1 MVRDAHK
8 AILMPESPPAEPA
21 ATAGGQLTESILGF
35 VVSQAISVAAALR
48 IADRLAAG
56 PRSATAL
63 AVAARADPDG
73 LYRLLRLLA
82 GHGIFTELPGGC
94 FANSPQSQLLAEGP
108 GSLRP
113 LAVAVG
119 EGGYPALGATRQMVQ
134 TGEPAFQLVFGAVWE
149 EHLAGDP
156 AARRRFNRSVAA
168 RRHALVQVLADH
180 AWGGTDIVVDVG
192 GGNAALL
199 VGLLERRPGLRGV
212 VFDLPELVAEAA
224 ERIEAAGLAGRCQA
238 VAGSFFQ
245 GVPAGGDAYLLAYV
259 LHAWE
264 DPGAREIL
272 GQVRRVIGDHGRLLV
287 AEELVAPPNQ
297 PGGKAMD
304 LLMAAVGGR
313 ERTEPEWRALLADGG
328 FTLAGIRSG
337 PPASV
342 LEAVPS

>member
-82 GHGIFTELPGGC
+82 GHGIFTELPGGR

-192 GGNAALL
+192 GGNGALL
-199 VGLLERRPGLRGV
+199 VGLLERRPRLR
-212 VFDLPELVAEAA
+212 
-224 ERIEAAGLAGRCQA
+224 
-238 VAGSFFQ
+238 AGSSSTSRSWWPRPPN
-245 GVPAGGDAYLLAYV
+245 GSRRR
-259 LHAWE
+259 AWPVAARRW
-264 DPGAREIL
+264 PGASSKASPRAATPTSWPTCCTP
-272 GQVRRVIGDHGRLLV
+272 GRTP
-287 AEELVAPPNQ
+287 APGRSSARC
-297 PGGKAMD
+297 GG
-304 LLMAAVGGR
+304 
-313 ERTEPEWRALLADGG
+313 
-328 FTLAGIRSG
+328 
-337 PPASV
+337 
-342 LEAVPS
+342 